1 MQFDTAAPLRAAHAL
16 ALAHRH
22 ASGKLGPHTFGVVP
36 VAAARAIPRGMARQ
50 RPARRVRSAATPE
63 RSLKRPSA
71 PLLRFLGAT
80 GTVTG
85 SRFLIDTPRARV
97 LVDCGLFQGLKALR
111 ERNWATFPVDPAS
124 IDAMVLTHAHL
135 DHTGY
140 VPALTRNGFTGR
152 LFATDGTTALS
163 RIVLPDSGHLQEEDA
178 AYANRK
184 GFSKHAPALP
194 LYTEED
200 ALRAL
205 QHFDPVPF
213 GVRQEV
219 AAGIRVTFQPSGHI
233 LGAAIVTVEL
243 DDTRTRSIVF
253 SGDLGRPHH
262 PILRPPAAL
271 PAADMVLVES
281 TYGNRQHEDV
291 ESLRRFEEALVRT
304 AERGGMVVIPSFAV
318 DRTEVILFHLRRL
331 THAGRIPNLPVYVDS
346 PMALATLQVYR
357 RALAD
362 GSPEVQ
368 PQLRTVDNPFDPGR
382 LIEARRVEES
392 IAINDERGPGII
404 ISASGMATGGR
415 VLHHLVQRLPEPLN
429 TVLLVG
435 FQAEGTRG
443 RALADGAKA
452 IKMLG
457 RYIAVRADVV
467 DVPAFSVH
475 ADQPEIL
482 AWLKTTPRAPEV
494 TFVVHGEPAAA
505 AALQGAIESELGWTA
520 AVPRYL
526 EHVRLD

>member
-1 MQFDTAAPLRAAHAL
+1 MARPRTARRAA
-16 ALAHRH
+16 
-22 ASGKLGPHTFGVVP
+22 ST
-36 VAAARAIPRGMARQ
+36 VAPQRG
-50 RPARRVRSAATPE
+50 
-63 RSLKRPSA
+63 LKRPTV
-71 PLLRFLGAT
+71 PVLRFLGAT

-97 LVDCGLFQGLKALR
+97 LLDCGLFQGLKALR
-111 ERNWATFPVDPAS
+111 ERNWATFPVDPGS
-124 IDAMVLTHAHL
+124 IDAVVLTHAHV

-140 VPALTRNGFTGR
+140 VPALTRNGFAAR
-152 LFATDGTTALS
+152 IFATEGTTALS

-184 GFSKHAPALP
+184 GFSKHSPALP

-205 QHFDPVPF
+205 QHLTAVPF
-213 GVRQEV
+213 DAPQEV

-243 DDTRTRSIVF
+243 DGARPRTIVF

-262 PILRPPAAL
+262 PILRPPVAL
-271 PAADMVLVES
+271 PSADIVLVES

-304 AERGGMVVIPSFAV
+304 TERGGMVVIPSFAV

-331 THAGRIPNLPVYVDS
+331 TLSGRIPKVPVYVDS
-346 PMALATLQVYR
+346 PMALATLQIYR

-368 PQLRTVDNPFDPGR
+368 AELRGGDDPFDPGH
-382 LIEARRVEES
+382 LIEAHRVEES
-392 IAINDERGPGII
+392 IAINEQRGPGII

-415 VLHHLVQRLPEPLN
+415 VLHHLMNRLPEPRN
-429 TVLLVG
+429 TIMLVG

-452 IKMLG
+452 VKMLG
-457 RYIAVRADVV
+457 RYIAVRAEIV
-467 DVPAFSVH
+467 DIPAFSVH
-475 ADQPEIL
+475 ADQREIL
-482 AWLKTTPRAPEV
+482 AWLKATARQPETTYI
-494 TFVVHGEPAAA
+494 VHGEPAASE
-505 AALQGAIESELGWTA
+505 ALHVAIERELGWTA

-526 EHVRLD
+526 EQVRLD